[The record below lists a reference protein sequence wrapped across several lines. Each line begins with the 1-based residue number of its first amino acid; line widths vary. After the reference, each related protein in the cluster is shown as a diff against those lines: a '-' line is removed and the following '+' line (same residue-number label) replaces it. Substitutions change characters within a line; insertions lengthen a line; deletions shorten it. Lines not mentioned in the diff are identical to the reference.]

1 MKDKTIDYVLRTTW
15 LAVKKMYDEDATNYD
30 STMAT
35 GFTLLSIDPGK
46 GTPSTSLGPKMG
58 IGVNSLSR
66 ILLSMELEGLIK
78 RKPNPNDGRGV
89 LVHLTKF
96 GIIGREKARE
106 RVLMFNNAISNN
118 INIEKIEAFFEV
130 TELINNLIGNKLI
143 FTENKE
149 NAK

>member
-1 MKDKTIDYVLRTTW
+1 MKEKTIDYVLRTTW
-15 LAVKKMYDEDATNYD
+15 LAVKKMYNDEPTNYN

-35 GFTLLSIDPGK
+35 GFTLLSIDPEK

-66 ILLSMELEGLIK
+66 ILSSMELEGLIK

-89 LVHLTKF
+89 LVHLTRF
-96 GIIGREKARE
+96 GVASREKARD
-106 RVLMFNNAISNN
+106 RVLMFNDTINRNISR
-118 INIEKIEAFFEV
+118 EKINSFFEV
-130 TELINNLIGNKLI
+130 SELINNLIGNKLI